1 MTTAIAPR
9 AETEP
14 VEVGTSII
22 RDGLDKPLDLAAN
35 LDRFQKNRAVVLKF
49 CRQLLVEAEYDDKG
63 YLIPGK
69 LNDFYLVPGAKT
81 KALTKRG
88 GETLAQLF
96 RYFRGPTAVVSETET
111 KEYVSATVNVTLVD
125 HYGRTVGNATA
136 SCTTAEKGFS
146 SPNAQKKYGAVVI
159 WKRGEDPEI
168 KTPGDFRA
176 AKNDVVARASKRA
189 FVQAVIYT
197 TATDEVFHVAD
208 DMAEEVERKAPA
220 DATGNAVLPFD
231 TKGYKKG
238 TSLTLLRDKE
248 LIDLKEWAQRSKNFK
263 PLVDVIDDV
272 LDERRPEAL
281 DADDGLPPI

>member
-1 MTTAIAPR
+1 MTSTEIAVTAPEIGTAIF
-9 AETEP
+9 
-14 VEVGTSII
+14 
-22 RDGLDKPLDLAAN
+22 RDQLDKPMDLAAN
-35 LDRFQKNRAVVLKF
+35 LERFQKNRLVVLKF
-49 CRQLLVEAEYDDKG
+49 CRQLLVEAAYDEKG
-63 YLIPGK
+63 YLVPGQ

-81 KALTKRG
+81 KALTKKG
-88 GETLAQLF
+88 SENLAQLF

-111 KEYVSATVNVTLVD
+111 REYLSATVNVTLVD
-125 HYGRTVGNATA
+125 HYGRVVGNATA

-146 SPNAQKKYGAVVI
+146 SPNAQKKYGAVVV
-159 WKRGEDPEI
+159 WRKGADPDI
-168 KTPGDFRA
+168 TTPADFRA

-189 FVQAVIYT
+189 FVQAVIYA

-220 DATGNAVLPFD
+220 AASGAVLPFD

-238 TSLTLLRDKE
+238 TPLSALADQE
-248 LIDLKEWAQRSKNFK
+248 LISLKAWALKSKRHK
-263 PLVDVIDDV
+263 GLADVIDDL